1 MVTFDTILAPQLR
14 SIHLA
19 CACFAAAAPL
29 VAAWLHSRAARGD
42 VQARR
47 VGVRLVGW
55 ALAALALALVSG
67 LVLGIWN
74 SLVQDNYSELLGA
87 LRRKLEWGLAELA
100 FSAVLVYVFWKWWK
114 RTPDLSRGKSILRC
128 SLAVLA
134 GTNLLYHFP
143 LLFAVLDQLRSNP
156 ELMESAISSSDFRQ
170 MIILPV
176 VFTKAL
182 HVILAGV
189 VLCCLVI
196 IWFERKEDEKQ
207 GRLTVTVAR
216 VLLAALVLQLA
227 VGIWMLV
234 VMPAAQRDVL
244 IGMGGVA
251 PWLLALA
258 VILFVAVTQTL
269 IPVAGGE
276 KPGRRPA
283 WLVGMILAIFLV
295 MSTIAVLQ

>member
-29 VAAWLHSRAARGD
+29 VAAWLHSRAACGD
-42 VQARR
+42 AQACR

-55 ALAALALALVSG
+55 SLVALALALVSG
-67 LVLGIWN
+67 LALGFWN

-100 FSAVLVYVFWKWWK
+100 FSAVLVYVFWRWWK
-114 RTPDLSRGKSILRC
+114 RTPDLPRGKSILRC

-143 LLFAVLDQLRSNP
+143 LLFAILDQLRSNP
-156 ELMESAISSSDFRQ
+156 ELMDSAISSSDFRR

-176 VFTKAL
+176 VYTKAL

-196 IWFERKEDEKQ
+196 IWFEREEDGKQ

-234 VMPAAQRDVL
+234 VMPAAQRDPL

-258 VILFVAVTQTL
+258 VILFVAATQTL

-283 WLVGMILAIFLV
+283 WLVGIILAIFLV

>member
-1 MVTFDTILAPQLR
+1 MTWLSVPLR

-19 CACFAAAAPL
+19 SACFAAAAPL

-42 VQARR
+42 AQARNT
-47 VGVRLVGW
+47 GLRLVGW
-55 ALAALALALVSG
+55 SLVSLALALVSG
-67 LVLGIWN
+67 LLLGMLN
-74 SLVQDNYSELLGA
+74 YLVEDNYSELLGA
-87 LRRKLEWGLAELA
+87 LRQKLEWGLAELA
-100 FSAVLVYVFWKWWK
+100 FSAVLVYLFWKWWK

-156 ELMESAISSSDFRQ
+156 ELMDNAITSSDFRQ

-176 VFTKAL
+176 VYTKAL
-182 HVILAGV
+182 HVVLAGV
-189 VLCCLVI
+189 ALCCLAI
-196 IWFERKEDEKQ
+196 ICVKKDGGAEGE
-207 GRLTVTVAR
+207 RLTVAAAR
-216 VLLAALVLQLA
+216 ILLGTLVLQLL

-234 VMPAAQRDVL
+234 VMPAAQRDSL

-258 VILFVAVTQTL
+258 LILFVALTQTL

-276 KPGRRPA
+276 KPGRRPS
-283 WLVGMILAIFLV
+283 WMVGLVLAIFLV
-295 MSTIAVLQ
+295 MSMIAVLA